1 MTRIAL
7 SLALFA
13 TCSLDVTAAA
23 CPPEQY
29 EVCVTDCVCLP
40 DVRGVL
46 GPLPGEVS
54 RVASG
59 ALQQWLVQARA
70 DALASG
76 VEPMP
81 PAIREKL
88 TPYFDAALLEGAR
101 YRIGDSSELGAASA
115 MLHDPDI
122 KAVTLV
128 DVILFRDRE
137 GALDDVAIW
146 AHELVHAQQ
155 YREWG
160 VEGFASRY
168 AEDADSVEQ
177 PAYEMQFRVAKA
189 LRGK

>member
-1 MTRIAL
+1 MPRTAL
-7 SLALFA
+7 NLALLAACGLAA
-13 TCSLDVTAAA
+13 TASA
-23 CPPEQY
+23 CPPGQY

-70 DALASG
+70 DALAGG
-76 VEPMP
+76 VEPIP

-88 TPYFDAALLEGAR
+88 VPYFDAALLDLAR

-137 GALDDVAIW
+137 GALEDVALW

-168 AEDADSVEQ
+168 AEDADSVEG

-189 LRGK
+189 LRGE